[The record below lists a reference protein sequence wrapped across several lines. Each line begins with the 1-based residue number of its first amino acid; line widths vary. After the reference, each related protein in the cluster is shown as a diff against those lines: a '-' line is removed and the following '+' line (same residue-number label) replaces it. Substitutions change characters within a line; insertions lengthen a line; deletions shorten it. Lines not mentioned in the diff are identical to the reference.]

1 MNWFYTA
8 TIGFPIEFGVFY
20 AKRFVHNLIGRRKE
34 KRMAILLPEQNI
46 FKDSLL
52 NSWHHIQK
60 RWRNLAVKTYAGGI
74 VRSWLREYKKSDF
87 LARMHDYFSK

>member
-1 MNWFYTA
+1 M
-8 TIGFPIEFGVFY
+8 
-20 AKRFVHNLIGRRKE
+20 
-34 KRMAILLPEQNI
+34 
-46 FKDSLL
+46 